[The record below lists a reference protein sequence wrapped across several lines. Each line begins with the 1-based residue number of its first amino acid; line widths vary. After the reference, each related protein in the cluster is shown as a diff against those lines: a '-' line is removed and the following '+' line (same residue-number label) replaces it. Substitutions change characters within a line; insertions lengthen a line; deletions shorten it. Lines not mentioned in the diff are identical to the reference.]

1 MVTGGGSL
9 RFLKMK
15 DSSLVLDKKT
25 YIMGILNIA
34 NDSIE
39 GIEGYSSIERSVAA
53 ALNIER
59 EGADI
64 LHIECDRDA
73 TSETLEYM
81 RLLPVIE
88 ELEGRLRIPI
98 SVNVN
103 SSYVA
108 KKALLSGV
116 KIINGKAP
124 LSNCFELMC
133 TAAEFEA
140 AYVITHNDRE
150 FMKQS
155 NTLYY
160 MQLYFQKAIELAL
173 KCGIDKNSIIL
184 NPGFDINKTL
194 WQNLDLINGIET
206 LAEMGFPIMFNLSRM
221 EFLGQITGQE
231 WERRD
236 VPTIAANS
244 IAISKGVDFVAV
256 HNVKAHISAVKLC
269 DAAIRG
275 IKE

>member
-1 MVTGGGSL
+1 
-9 RFLKMK
+9 
-15 DSSLVLDKKT
+15 
-25 YIMGILNIA
+25 
-34 NDSIE
+34 
-39 GIEGYSSIERSVAA
+39 
-53 ALNIER
+53 
-59 EGADI
+59 
-64 LHIECDRDA
+64 
-73 TSETLEYM
+73 M

-133 TAAEFEA
+133 TAAELEA

-221 EFLGQITGQE
+221 EFIGQITGQE